1 VIILVVFE
9 VTGLVQHFDIDVVLS
24 REAEAR
30 VLRLREWFFPQVLEV
45 YGRRQNQNCVL
56 FNVT

>member
-9 VTGLVQHFDIDVVLS
+9 VTCLVQHFDIDVVRS
-24 REAEAR
+24 RETEAR

-45 YGRRQNQNCVL
+45 YS
-56 FNVT
+56 